1 MRNRFLLLG
10 LVGSLTALGT
20 SSCLLDDEKEEARP
34 QTTVGVRYA
43 QTQCADPWGQARTP
57 QDLEVAVKNHLQ
69 QQGIVAQDV
78 QASRTSGGS
87 VCLACVCKT
96 GIELQAQVNRT
107 DLPAVLALG
116 FQEI

>member
-1 MRNRFLLLG
+1 MKNKFLLLS
-10 LVGSLTALGT
+10 LLGSLTALGT
-20 SSCLLDDEKEEARP
+20 SSCILDEKEEARP
-34 QTTVGVRYA
+34 QTTVGVRYQ

-57 QDLEVAVKNHLQ
+57 QDLEVAVKAHLQ

-78 QASRTSGGS
+78 HAQRTSGGA

-96 GIELQAQVNRT
+96 GIVLEAQVSPA
-107 DLPAVLALG
+107 DLQAVLAMG